1 MTLSQTQARD
11 QIATLVKT
19 ATDAIAAFG
28 VNPDESE
35 NVIWDDTR
43 RDIPSEESPPATWAR
58 VTVRHLTS
66 EQASLS
72 DEAGVRR
79 YTRRGQVTV
88 QIFTPLKGDGLVA
101 ADSIASAIQ
110 GAFLGVSTPNGVWF
124 RSVRTNEVGID
135 GSWFQ
140 TNVLAEFQY
149 DEVR

>member
-1 MTLSQTQARD
+1 MAIPSQSEARD
-11 QIATLVKT
+11 EISALVKA
-19 ATDAIAAFG
+19 ATDAISDFG
-28 VNPDESE
+28 TLSE

-43 RDIPSEESPPATWAR
+43 RDIPDAGATWAR
-58 VTVRHLTS
+58 VTIRHLTS

-72 DEAGVRR
+72 DDAGVRR
-79 YTRRGQVTV
+79 YTRRGQVVV

>member
-1 MTLSQTQARD
+1 MTLSQTQARN
-11 QIATLVKT
+11 QISVLVKA

-28 VNPDESE
+28 VNPNESE

-43 RDIPSEESPPATWAR
+43 RDIPGEENPPATWAR

-88 QIFTPLKGDGLVA
+88 QIFTPQGDGLVA
-101 ADSIASAIQ
+101 ADTIASAIQ
-110 GAFLGVSTPNGVWF
+110 DAFLGVSTPNGVWF

-135 GSWFQ
+135 GPWFQ